1 MHTTSPSLLQ
11 RLRTPGQADAW
22 ARFVQ
27 LYSPLIYYWGRR
39 AGLQETDASD
49 LVQEVFAV
57 LLRKLPAF
65 EYDGRRTFRGW
76 LRVVTLNKWKEARRR
91 RAAPTDAEADL
102 ADLSAPAQA
111 EALWDQEYRQ
121 HLVGRA
127 LEVMKADF
135 QPATWQACWA
145 HVVEGKPAAQVAA
158 ELNLSANAV
167 YLATS
172 RVLRR
177 LRAELDGLWD

>member
-1 MHTTSPSLLQ
+1 MHTTSPTLLE
-11 RLRTPGQADAW
+11 RLRQPEQTEAW

-27 LYSPLIYYWGRR
+27 LYSPLIYYWSRR
-39 AGLQETDASD
+39 TGLQPEDAAD

-57 LLRKLPAF
+57 LLQKLPQF
-65 EYDGRRTFRGW
+65 EYDGQRSFRGW

-91 RAAPTDAEADL
+91 HAARTTAETDLDEVTAHKEAD
-102 ADLSAPAQA
+102 
-111 EALWDQEYRQ
+111 ALWDQEYRQ
-121 HLVGRA
+121 YLVARA
-127 LEVMKADF
+127 LELMKAEF

-145 HVVEGKPAAQVAA
+145 HIVEGKSAA
-158 ELNLSANAV
+158 EVATELRMSANAV

-177 LRAELDGLWD
+177 LRTELAGLWD